1 MFRTRKFR
9 VIQIMG
15 SVLLLWSILLIS
27 AGAMA
32 EVNVYSQTGEV
43 FTVDVNAVNI
53 SHIEYNPGMLIYTFS
68 GVVHPVAVV
77 AADVVRI
84 EFVAS
89 TSGTPYHIVA
99 RHSGKCLDINGASTE
114 DGALLLQW
122 DCTGVS
128 NQVFSLVPAGGDYYQ
143 IVAAHSNKCLDVDT
157 SEGNDH
163 NGAEV
168 RQMTFTG
175 ADNQLFRLEDAG
187 DGYFKLK
194 AKHSE
199 LVLDVYGKSTDNGAK
214 VVQWTDSHSTN
225 QAFELRQV
233 E

>member
-1 MFRTRKFR
+1 MFRIKKVLGAILLFAS
-9 VIQIMG
+9 IM
-15 SVLLLWSILLIS
+15 LIS
-27 AGAMA
+27 AGAVA

-53 SHIEYNPGMLIYTFS
+53 SHIEYNPGMLIYTLT

-84 EFVAS
+84 EFVTT
-89 TSGTPYHIVA
+89 TSGIQYNLVA
-99 RHSGKCLDINGASTE
+99 RHSGKCLDINGASTL
-114 DGALLLQW
+114 DGAELLQW
-122 DCTGVS
+122 DCIGAA
-128 NQVFSLVPAGGDYYQ
+128 NQVFVLVPAGGDYYQ

-168 RQMTFTG
+168 RQMTCSG
-175 ADNQLFRLEDAG
+175 ADNQQFRLEDAG
-187 DGYFKLK
+187 DGYFKIK

-199 LVLDVYGKSTDNGAK
+199 LVLDIYGKSTDNGAK

>member
-1 MFRTRKFR
+1 MYRMKK
-9 VIQIMG
+9 VLGAI
-15 SVLLLWSILLIS
+15 LLLSSIFMFS

-32 EVNVYSQTGEV
+32 EVNVYSQSGEV

-53 SHIEYNPGMLIYTFS
+53 SHIEYNPGMLIYTLT
-68 GVVHPVAVV
+68 GVVHPVSVV

-84 EFVAS
+84 EFVTT
-89 TSGTPYHIVA
+89 TSGTQYNIVA

-122 DCTGVS
+122 DCIGVS
-128 NQVFSLVPAGGDYYQ
+128 NQVFILVPAGGDFYQ

-157 SEGNDH
+157 SEDTYH

-168 RQMTFTG
+168 RQMTCSG
-175 ADNQLFRLEDAG
+175 ADNQQFRLEDAG
-187 DGYFKLK
+187 DGYFKIK

-199 LVLDVYGKSTDNGAK
+199 LVLDVYGKSEDNGAK
-214 VVQWTDSHSTN
+214 VVQWTDSSSTN